1 MQEGKKMTFNDDTY
15 SSVAANNSHHI
26 TKQKLLKIREI
37 YEFCKNAQQNLQV
50 RHIVNAKFAQI
61 VEEAE
66 EQIKLF
72 AEGKLNIDN
81 DALDLM
87 KEYIEEFGRNYYKH
101 GGQMRYEYSPEA
113 TKAKIM
119 LEQHRYQTTRRQGAV
134 SAEMSETFNLDAMSR
149 GTADEFVLPDNEL
162 FESDTAET
170 AAAPMSEEYSMNI
183 RETKSGVKEVSDNT
197 ALRIQR
203 ETENPAE
210 TVSVPMTGETV
221 AEQPV
226 VDETEKITS
235 EEIHLQANKPADD
248 FVKPVQSQAP
258 VPSQPETEHKPDNG
272 TAVASQPQAKID
284 SSVRAAKKQSAP
296 KTGTKK
302 KSGMSFFRQV
312 KEFCGDA
319 AKAFRRNIKRYGV
332 AAATLFSTTGAY
344 NGYPMND
351 NASYKAALNSKQ
363 ISLPDITPDQS
374 AGLTASF
381 TQAAEE
387 NKSYP
392 DYEPTDFGF
401 TNPLLEQ
408 TLINTMAQQV
418 SPAAEE
424 NVVTLADL
432 PYTDIEFSAEDLAA
446 MVPGETALKLAENA
460 EDVAARMNCEGY
472 CFRGAKKAFR
482 ETGLGEMYGRS
493 AYMAKRQLDANP
505 HFVRIKSH
513 VSNNTVVPDG
523 GVGVYGRSASH
534 PHGHIGI
541 FSGNKDCSSKIRRP
555 MTSTGSYSSFDLY
568 LPADTRVPAS
578 VLKKINQI
586 QVLEKH
592 YGAKPQPKLISPFL
606 LAIQNLNSNS

>member
-1 MQEGKKMTFNDDTY
+1 MTFNDDTY

-149 GTADEFVLPDNEL
+149 GTADEFVLPDNEI

-221 AEQPV
+221 AEHPV
-226 VDETEKITS
+226 VDETEKS
-235 EEIHLQANKPADD
+235 R
-248 FVKPVQSQAP
+248 VK
-258 VPSQPETEHKPDNG
+258 K
-272 TAVASQPQAKID
+272 
-284 SSVRAAKKQSAP
+284 
-296 KTGTKK
+296 
-302 KSGMSFFRQV
+302 
-312 KEFCGDA
+312 
-319 AKAFRRNIKRYGV
+319 
-332 AAATLFSTTGAY
+332 
-344 NGYPMND
+344 
-351 NASYKAALNSKQ
+351 
-363 ISLPDITPDQS
+363 
-374 AGLTASF
+374 F
-381 TQAAEE
+381 TF
-387 NKSYP
+387 K
-392 DYEPTDFGF
+392 
-401 TNPLLEQ
+401 
-408 TLINTMAQQV
+408 
-418 SPAAEE
+418 
-424 NVVTLADL
+424 
-432 PYTDIEFSAEDLAA
+432 
-446 MVPGETALKLAENA
+446 
-460 EDVAARMNCEGY
+460 
-472 CFRGAKKAFR
+472 
-482 ETGLGEMYGRS
+482 
-493 AYMAKRQLDANP
+493 
-505 HFVRIKSH
+505 
-513 VSNNTVVPDG
+513 
-523 GVGVYGRSASH
+523 
-534 PHGHIGI
+534 
-541 FSGNKDCSSKIRRP
+541 
-555 MTSTGSYSSFDLY
+555 
-568 LPADTRVPAS
+568 
-578 VLKKINQI
+578 
-586 QVLEKH
+586 
-592 YGAKPQPKLISPFL
+592 
-606 LAIQNLNSNS
+606 